1 MAQTFRDII
10 GLWASPD
17 ALAAE
22 LGAKPETVRKW
33 RQRDNIPVE
42 WWMLLVDAAKTHG
55 HELTTYEMARIAARP
70 SGEASHTEA
79 ASA

>member
-10 GLWASPD
+10 AFWPSPD

-33 RQRDNIPVE
+33 RQRNRIPANRWLAVIR
-42 WWMLLVDAAKTHG
+42 AAKKG
-55 HELTTYEMARIAARP
+55 GVDLTAEEMA
-70 SGEASHTEA
+70 GLTERRL
-79 ASA
+79 